1 MKWLSVFSLVSPT
14 VACLVSVACS
24 TPEPAV
30 KPSEHVPEIHGAA
43 EAPLSIDAKVD
54 RRVAHVQLIFGDAGS
69 GVTVSTRGVRGLVVP
84 QEIVAVDLAV
94 AAGQLLAFEV
104 AFEPAVTP
112 SLLAVEVRGTFGGNE
127 RVKIRTFEI
136 PGTKPTPPEHDTT
149 KVIRG
154 ERIKVVPAQ

>member
-1 MKWLSVFSLVSPT
+1 MEAAL
-14 VACLVSVACS
+14 
-24 TPEPAV
+24 
-30 KPSEHVPEIHGAA
+30 HGAQPHA
-43 EAPLSIDAKVD
+43 D
-54 RRVAHVQLIFGDAGS
+54 RDELLLR
-69 GVTVSTRGVRGLVVP
+69 TVV
-84 QEIVAVDLAV
+84 
-94 AAGQLLAFEV
+94 EV